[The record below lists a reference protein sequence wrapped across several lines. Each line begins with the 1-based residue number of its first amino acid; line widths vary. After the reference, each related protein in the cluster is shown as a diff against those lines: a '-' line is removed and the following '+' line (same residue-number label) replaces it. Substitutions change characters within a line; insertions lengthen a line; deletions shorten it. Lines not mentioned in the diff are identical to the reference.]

1 MAGKAFKCS
10 ACGAPLPDPDGT
22 PHLTCRF
29 CGTANKV
36 AQPKPQRPVVAHH
49 VVNVDLRG
57 ASEVAGNVAKAAG
70 GVAVAA
76 IVAPLLLTVVG
87 ALVAFFLVRSS
98 PTPGASGPAIVLPSF
113 GGGGAAGGSGKV
125 IDPDLLRGP
134 AGFAWQDQYVSPLG
148 VDANGDGVEDLAG
161 PFALE
166 EGGELRSYAGVLDGK
181 TFKLLWKA
189 GPYGLRDKL
198 RRTVGAAVA
207 NGKLVVLEGGV
218 KIHVHDL
225 ATGKELATADTKA
238 DSSRYICAPGGGAP
252 IFVGASWGAG
262 QIVDTKTLKIQGA
275 GAPNA
280 CRRAAGIGS
289 VRLLD
294 DTGDVRHLRGATN
307 VRPTLPAME
316 IKESL
321 SEGTSGVATASPRAE
336 KGLSLVGFDPKT
348 KAMRWT
354 RSLAELGVDGDA
366 LDLVDVADGRAYLQA
381 PTKVG
386 PTLIAVDAAT
396 GATRW
401 STPSSQSSV
410 FNVTVSAKRIYVVRG
425 DWPNLPVEVFDV
437 ATGKKLARLG
447 KGRDD

>member
-1 MAGKAFKCS
+1 M
-10 ACGAPLPDPDGT
+10 
-22 PHLTCRF
+22 
-29 CGTANKV
+29 
-36 AQPKPQRPVVAHH
+36 
-49 VVNVDLRG
+49 
-57 ASEVAGNVAKAAG
+57 AKAAG

-225 ATGKELATADTKA
+225 ATGRVDGRHEGRP
-238 DSSRYICAPGGGAP
+238 SRYLRA
-252 IFVGASWGAG
+252 GAG
-262 QIVDTKTLKIQGA
+262 RPSRRGLLGRRADRRHEDAEDPGA
-275 GAPNA
+275 GA
-280 CRRAAGIGS
+280 
-289 VRLLD
+289 
-294 DTGDVRHLRGATN
+294 
-307 VRPTLPAME
+307 
-316 IKESL
+316 
-321 SEGTSGVATASPRAE
+321 
-336 KGLSLVGFDPKT
+336 
-348 KAMRWT
+348 
-354 RSLAELGVDGDA
+354 
-366 LDLVDVADGRAYLQA
+366 
-381 PTKVG
+381 
-386 PTLIAVDAAT
+386 
-396 GATRW
+396 
-401 STPSSQSSV
+401 
-410 FNVTVSAKRIYVVRG
+410 
-425 DWPNLPVEVFDV
+425 
-437 ATGKKLARLG
+437 
-447 KGRDD
+447 